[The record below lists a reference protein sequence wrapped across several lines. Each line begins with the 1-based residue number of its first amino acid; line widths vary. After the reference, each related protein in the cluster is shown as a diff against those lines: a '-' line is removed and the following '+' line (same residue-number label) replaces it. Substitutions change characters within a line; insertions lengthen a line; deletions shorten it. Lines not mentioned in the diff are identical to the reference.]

1 MNKLIS
7 TNKPIL
13 CFDLDN
19 TIIINK
25 KNFYKFSK
33 PKKKIIEM
41 INELFM
47 EGYYIKIFTA
57 RYMGRSNENISKAK
71 KSGYELTKKQLNKW
85 SLKHHELIFGK
96 PSYDILV
103 DDKSFG
109 FKKNWH
115 KNFKYYLKNDFK
127 NHK

>member
-1 MNKLIS
+1 MNKI
-7 TNKPIL
+7 IL

-19 TIIINK
+19 TLCTTK
-25 KNFYKFSK
+25 KNFYHLSK
-33 PKKKIIEM
+33 PKKKIIKM
-41 INELFM
+41 INQLFE

-71 KSGYELTKKQLNKW
+71 KNGYSQTKNQLKKW
-85 SLKHHELIFGK
+85 NLKYHKLIFGK
-96 PSYDILV
+96 PSFDIFV

-115 KNFKYYLKNDFK
+115 VNFKYFLKHDFK
-127 NHK
+127 KN